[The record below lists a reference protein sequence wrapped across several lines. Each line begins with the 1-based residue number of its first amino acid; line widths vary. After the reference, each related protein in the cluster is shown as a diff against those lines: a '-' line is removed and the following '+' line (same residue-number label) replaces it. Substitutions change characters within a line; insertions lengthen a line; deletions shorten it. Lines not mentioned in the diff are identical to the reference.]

1 MAKENYGLDNLLEYQ
16 KCLTTSSTQ
25 KITVFLGIGDE
36 PQCKYENITWFKS
49 GVDFDITEIG
59 ENIIEGSMDDQ
70 TISGNSREG
79 AVNNT
84 IKETLKISIKPDL
97 NSKLWN
103 RLGSIYAEDALQMAN
118 GDIIKSY
125 MNGGFFATIRAEG
138 KNLKRDVQYVN
149 LIASKLPNEILQNWS
164 DDELAFEM
172 EFQNWLNP
180 IIKNYVVPKDYGTP
194 PGLKSPTIKASDIN
208 VTKTTLTVTP
218 TLTNNDNIAIN
229 QDVYVQVFDN
239 ALDELIGSATVQ
251 SGNVATINGT
261 FDPTKNYKIVLGY
274 FVAENM
280 PVNSTIVNT
289 K

>member
-1 MAKENYGLDNLLEYQ
+1 MAKENYGLDNLLDYQ

-59 ENIIEGSMDDQ
+59 ESLIEGSMDEQ
-70 TISGNSREG
+70 TIAGNSREG
-79 AVNNT
+79 AVNNS

-194 PGLKSPTIKASDIN
+194 PGLTSPTITTSGVS
-208 VTKTTLTVTP
+208 VTTNRISVTP
-218 TLTNNDNIAIN
+218 TLKNNDNIAIN
-229 QDVYVQVFDN
+229 NDVMVQVFDN
-239 ALDELIGSATVQ
+239 NLDELFGSVVVK
-251 SGNVATINGT
+251 SGQAASINGT
-261 FDPTKNYKIVLGY
+261 FETDKNYKIVLGY
-274 FVAENM
+274 FVAEQM